1 MRASALLALVLAAG
15 LALGQTFPPYSCT
28 RDPQQS
34 RFRLDMPYTV
44 AGNRV
49 CMTTRVVP
57 CAKPGSPC
65 CDKKIDLY
73 KIELDINAQCK
84 FAVTGVTVNGRPAL
98 APTFDPYGP
107 SNSNKAVMKLTGLN
121 LTLATAEGA
130 VVCMKLGGACPTM
143 DTLCTVGNGFC
154 QTALV
159 QSGTCN
165 CCPVQM
171 LGFMPPPPSPQ
182 PPNPPP
188 PPPPSPPPPPP
199 PSPPPPSPPPPSPPP
214 PSPPPPSPRPP
225 SPAPPSP
232 KPPSPQPPSPR
243 PPSPPPPSPPPPSP
257 PPPSPP
263 PPSPPPP
270 SPPPPSPPPPSPPP
284 PSPRPPSPAPPSP
297 KPPSPAPPSPR
308 PPSPQP
314 PSPKPPSPP
323 PPSPP
328 PPSPPPP
335 SPPPP
340 SPPPPSPPPPSPR
353 PPSPAP
359 PSPRPPSPPP
369 PSPRPP
375 SPAPPSPAPPSPEP
389 PLPPSPEPPM
399 NPLTPAI
406 RRPPPPVP
414 VSFPFCECNRT
425 VGNVPFTFDP
435 TPVVKKAA
443 SGPNKMYCLTLYTTD
458 CIDPSNK
465 CCAQRLSKVE
475 WWSKDACRSS
485 VKAVY
490 LDGVKVDQQ
499 WAPKG
504 TFKIPALN
512 MAAASV
518 PSAGREVCIEL
529 NAKSTC
535 PTLQSFCAR
544 SAQGRCYYAMF
555 SEDKTCCPLDTFV
568 AVSGRR

>member
-15 LALGQTFPPYSCT
+15 LACSALGQTFPPYSCT

-44 AGNRV
+44 TGNRV

-107 SNSNKAVMKLTGLN
+107 NDSKAVMKLTGLN

-154 QTALV
+154 QTALPGA
-159 QSGTCN
+159 S
-165 CCPVQM
+165 
-171 LGFMPPPPSPQ
+171 FSSPSQ
-182 PPNPPP
+182 PP
-188 PPPPSPPPPPP
+188 
-199 PSPPPPSPPPPSPPP
+199 
-214 PSPPPPSPRPP
+214 
-225 SPAPPSP
+225 
-232 KPPSPQPPSPR
+232 
-243 PPSPPPPSPPPPSP
+243 
-257 PPPSPP
+257 
-263 PPSPPPP
+263 
-270 SPPPPSPPPPSPPP
+270 
-284 PSPRPPSPAPPSP
+284 
-297 KPPSPAPPSPR
+297 
-308 PPSPQP
+308 
-314 PSPKPPSPP
+314 
-323 PPSPP
+323 
-328 PPSPPPP
+328 
-335 SPPPP
+335 
-340 SPPPPSPPPPSPR
+340 
-353 PPSPAP
+353 
-359 PSPRPPSPPP
+359 
-369 PSPRPP
+369 
-375 SPAPPSPAPPSPEP
+375 PAPPSPAPPSPEP
-389 PLPPSPEPPM
+389 PSPEPPAPPSPEPPM
-399 NPLTPAI
+399 TPLTPAI

-458 CIDPSNK
+458 CVDPSNK

-499 WAPKG
+499 WAPQG
-504 TFKIPALN
+504 SFKIPALN
-512 MAAASV
+512 MAKAAV

-529 NAKSTC
+529 NAMSAC

-544 SAQGRCYYAMF
+544 GAQGRCYYAMF
-555 SEDKTCCPLDTFV
+555 SEDKTCCPLDTFT
-568 AVSGRR
+568 AVSARR

>member
-1 MRASALLALVLAAG
+1 
-15 LALGQTFPPYSCT
+15 CT

-130 VVCMKLGGACPTM
+130 VVCMKLGGACSTM

-171 LGFMPPPPSPQ
+171 LGFMP
-182 PPNPPP
+182 
-188 PPPPSPPPPPP
+188 
-199 PSPPPPSPPPPSPPP
+199 
-214 PSPPPPSPRPP
+214 
-225 SPAPPSP
+225 
-232 KPPSPQPPSPR
+232 
-243 PPSPPPPSPPPPSP
+243 
-257 PPPSPP
+257 
-263 PPSPPPP
+263 
-270 SPPPPSPPPPSPPP
+270 
-284 PSPRPPSPAPPSP
+284 
-297 KPPSPAPPSPR
+297 
-308 PPSPQP
+308 
-314 PSPKPPSPP
+314 
-323 PPSPP
+323 
-328 PPSPPPP
+328 
-335 SPPPP
+335 
-340 SPPPPSPPPPSPR
+340 
-353 PPSPAP
+353 
-359 PSPRPPSPPP
+359 
-369 PSPRPP
+369 
-375 SPAPPSPAPPSPEP
+375 
-389 PLPPSPEPPM
+389 
-399 NPLTPAI
+399 
-406 RRPPPPVP
+406 
-414 VSFPFCECNRT
+414 
-425 VGNVPFTFDP
+425 
-435 TPVVKKAA
+435 
-443 SGPNKMYCLTLYTTD
+443 
-458 CIDPSNK
+458 
-465 CCAQRLSKVE
+465 
-475 WWSKDACRSS
+475 
-485 VKAVY
+485 
-490 LDGVKVDQQ
+490 
-499 WAPKG
+499 
-504 TFKIPALN
+504 PALN

>member
-1 MRASALLALVLAAG
+1 MRVSALLALVLAAG
-15 LALGQTFPPYSCT
+15 LACSALGQTFPPYSCT

-44 AGNRV
+44 TGSRV

-107 SNSNKAVMKLTGLN
+107 NDSKAVMKLTGLN

-171 LGFMPPPPSPQ
+171 LGFMPPPPSPM
-182 PPNPPP
+182 PPSPPP

-199 PSPPPPSPPPPSPPP
+199 PSPPPPSPPPPPEP
-214 PSPPPPSPRPP
+214 PSPEP
-225 SPAPPSP
+225 
-232 KPPSPQPPSPR
+232 
-243 PPSPPPPSPPPPSP
+243 
-257 PPPSPP
+257 
-263 PPSPPPP
+263 
-270 SPPPPSPPPPSPPP
+270 
-284 PSPRPPSPAPPSP
+284 
-297 KPPSPAPPSPR
+297 
-308 PPSPQP
+308 
-314 PSPKPPSPP
+314 
-323 PPSPP
+323 
-328 PPSPPPP
+328 
-335 SPPPP
+335 
-340 SPPPPSPPPPSPR
+340 
-353 PPSPAP
+353 
-359 PSPRPPSPPP
+359 
-369 PSPRPP
+369 
-375 SPAPPSPAPPSPEP
+375 PAPPSPEP
-389 PLPPSPEPPM
+389 PMS
-399 NPLTPAI
+399 PLTPAI

-458 CIDPSNK
+458 CVDPSNK

-504 TFKIPALN
+504 SFKIPALN
-512 MAAASV
+512 MAKAAV

-529 NAKSTC
+529 NAMSAC

-544 SAQGRCYYAMF
+544 GAQGRCYYAMF
-555 SEDKTCCPLDTFV
+555 SEDKTCCPLDTFT
-568 AVSGRR
+568 AVSARR